1 MLLSLIFLGFV
12 TSSTPN
18 DSLPEV
24 KALGH
29 CLERLT
35 QLTLLDLQT
44 RLGAAWFIPEFSVKG
59 ESVAVAG
66 SRPGEVRF
74 LLDGVPLWDPQTGEN
89 TVWLPKSLPEEASL
103 RNEEAS
109 LAPVVA
115 LASRKILEG
124 WHAQLEYTSP
134 FFLSQEQPAGHAE
147 VFLNV
152 PVGSKLSLSFDGAA
166 GMWNERPEANL
177 ELPHRGVAVYT
188 GVASA
193 TLVPSEGM
201 LARARVIRCQTQRDR
216 FSSEW
221 AFNPASAPSSFARVN
236 LVILNYLYRTEIL
249 DLEMVLSGYNSFLAE
264 GGRKEGNL
272 SLFRPFDEQDSVESG
287 ATLDTR
293 NPFGVKG
300 LFYSEGL
307 HPRFIARNS
316 TADRARIAAGV
327 FAGDIN
333 EIRVRFGYT
342 TFNLIGDISR
352 YTGTEK
358 HAENYQETPSLAELY
373 LGDRIHL
380 DRFWIE
386 PGVGMLYLGIE
397 KPDTSEVET
406 EISEYTISLAPRIEA
421 RAYLGGVQI
430 RAGTDMP
437 AAIPPFAVFFDTKD
451 KAPLVDSLILIPKID
466 PTPERAWRAWFEVQK
481 GWGKSWTT
489 GISFYSSLG
498 YRLLAGGLNPTEE
511 LGGTIQTAG
520 VFLDGRALSLGVMP
534 WFEYS
539 SEWLAIRA
547 AYRFASAKSTTSGP
561 IRDYERLW
569 AGDSLTTRM
578 QRMPLDSRHKITLEA
593 NLSTPEEMHF
603 LLRDWVLEPGLAFT
617 SGFPGEEGEE
627 GGDGEI
633 PWWAWCEVA
642 AGRVIA
648 IGGFEAE
655 LKVELLNP
663 FNWKDPVFGELP
675 APSLPTEEEFPD
687 RVVLGDED
695 YHPSR
700 DANHDGVVTAAEEVA
715 AYQRA
720 RAFYDAYTPSPLSA
734 RSLEFKI
741 SVRF

>member
-24 KALGH
+24 KALDH

-44 RLGAAWFIPEFSVKG
+44 RLRAAWFIPEFSVKR
-59 ESVAVAG
+59 ESLAVAG

-89 TVWLPKSLPEEASL
+89 TVWLPKTLPEEASL

-115 LASRKILEG
+115 IASRKILEG

-134 FFLSQEQPAGHAE
+134 FFLSQEQPEGHAE

-166 GMWNERPEANL
+166 GLWNERPEANL
-177 ELPHRGVAVYT
+177 ELPHRGLAAYT

-201 LARARVIRCQTQRDR
+201 LARARVIRCQIQRDR

-249 DLEMVLSGYNSFLAE
+249 DLEMALSGYSSFLWK
-264 GGRKEGNL
+264 GSRKEGEL
-272 SLFRPFDEQDSVESG
+272 ALFRPFDEQDSAES
-287 ATLDTR
+287 AAALDTR

-300 LFYSEGL
+300 IFYSQGFYPGL
-307 HPRFIARNS
+307 IARNS
-316 TADRARIAAGV
+316 TANRARAAVGI
-327 FAGDIN
+327 FAGEMN
-333 EIRVRFGYT
+333 EIRARFSYT
-342 TFNLIGDISR
+342 SLNLISDI
-352 YTGTEK
+352 TKWDG
-358 HAENYQETPSLAELY
+358 AEERTANFQETPHLAGLY

-386 PGVGMLYLGIE
+386 PGLGFAYLGIE

-406 EISEYTISLAPRIEA
+406 EISEYTISLAPRIET

-451 KAPLVDSLILIPKID
+451 ETPLADSLILIPKID

-481 GWGKSWTT
+481 GWGKRWTT

-511 LGGTIQTAG
+511 PTAATPAAG
-520 VFLDGRALSLGVMP
+520 VFLEGKSFSLGLGP
-534 WFEYS
+534 WLEYR
-539 SEWLAIRA
+539 SEWLGIRA
-547 AYRFASAKSTTSGP
+547 AYRFASAKSTTLGP
-561 IRDYERLW
+561 IGDYERLL
-569 AGDSLTTRM
+569 AGDSPSDEM
-578 QRMPLDSRHKITLEA
+578 QRMPLDSRHKFTLQA
-593 NLSTPEEMHF
+593 NLATSEGAHF
-603 LLRDWVLEPGLAFT
+603 LLRDWFLGPGFALA

-627 GGDGEI
+627 GGEGDI

-642 AGRVIA
+642 AGRVIS
-648 IGGFEAE
+648 IGGLEAE
-655 LKVELLNP
+655 IKIELLNP